1 MPSPIQTIPPE
12 DRASPSY
19 FLRDSVVFEWGNL
32 SIRQDLIFML
42 AIAIC
47 VFVGTAIGHPGAGLI
62 AAGGAMTVGLGAKQN
77 IDDSLL
83 LPMIFAALGI
93 AFSTFIGMVVGHENY
108 LLIPIAGL
116 WGFGYGMLSSRPS
129 GYGWV
134 GQQCV
139 VFLLVA
145 SAFPFSVKAAA
156 VRASLVLVGSAVQI
170 LCTSVLLHLLTQLRA
185 HLLALARYVRTEQL
199 LLLTTFAEAA
209 QSLRRG
215 NTVHSALPYATRLAV
230 TLIVSTWIYAE
241 LHFASGYWIPMTALL
256 VLKPG
261 ISDTVSRAI
270 ARTLGTIAG
279 AILANFAAAH
289 LTPST
294 YVLGGCTV
302 FFAWLA
308 YGTLNVNYALFSTCL
323 TAYIVFILSLAGLPS
338 QTIALRR
345 TVCTAIG
352 GGLALTVRLVVLRY
366 RKRAQA
372 ADNAVT
378 NAH

>member
-1 MPSPIQTIPPE
+1 MPSPIQTLPPE
-12 DRASPSY
+12 DRGGPSH
-19 FLRDSVVFEWGNL
+19 FLRDSLVFEWGNL
-32 SIRQDLIFML
+32 SMRPDLIFML

-47 VFVGTAIGHPGAGLI
+47 VFVGVAIGHPGAGLI
-62 AAGGAMTVGLGAKQN
+62 AAGSAMTVGLGAKQD
-77 IDDSLL
+77 IDDSRL
-83 LPMIFAALGI
+83 LPMIFATFGI

-116 WGFGYGMLSSRPS
+116 WGFGYGMLSIRPS

-139 VFLLVA
+139 AFLLVA

-156 VRASLVLVGSAVQI
+156 VRASLVLVGGAIQI

-185 HLLALARYVRTEQL
+185 HLLALARYVRTEEL
-199 LLLTTFAEAA
+199 LLRSTFADAA

-215 NTVHSALPYATRLAV
+215 NTLHSALPYATRVAI
-230 TLIVSTWIYAE
+230 TLVVSTWIYAE
-241 LHFASGYWIPMTALL
+241 LHFASGYWIPMTALF

-261 ISDTVSRAI
+261 IGDTASRAI

-279 AILANFAAAH
+279 AILASFAAVH
-289 LTPST
+289 LTPSA
-294 YVLGGCTV
+294 YVLGGCTI

-308 YGTLNVNYALFSTCL
+308 YGTLNVNYALYSTCL
-323 TAYIVFILSLAGLPS
+323 TTYIVFILSLAGVPS

-352 GGLALTVRLVVLRY
+352 GGLALALRLIVLRF
-366 RKRAQA
+366 RKRVHAQA
-372 ADNAVT
+372 KTATA
-378 NAH
+378 AR

>member
-1 MPSPIQTIPPE
+1 MPSPIQTIPPQ
-12 DRASPSY
+12 DRTSPSY

-47 VFVGTAIGHPGAGLI
+47 VFVGIAIGHPGAGLI

-77 IDDSLL
+77 IDDSRL
-83 LPMIFAALGI
+83 LPMIFASLGI

-145 SAFPFSVKAAA
+145 SAFPFSVRAAA
-156 VRASLVLVGSAVQI
+156 VRASLVLVGGAVQI

-185 HLLALARYVRTEQL
+185 DLLALARYVRTEQL
-199 LLLTTFAEAA
+199 LLLTTFADAA

-215 NTVHSALPYATRLAV
+215 NTAHSALPYATRLAV

-256 VLKPG
+256 VFRPG

-279 AILANFAAAH
+279 AILASFAAVH
-289 LTPST
+289 LTPSA

-366 RKRAQA
+366 RERAQA

-378 NAH
+378 SAH